1 MRKDDK
7 HKHFIKEPVYK
18 GGLKALRS
26 FITAHLKYPS
36 QALAKQKTGTV
47 LIRYTINYKG
57 QVVDAKVIKKLGYG
71 CDEEAIRLV
80 KLLKFKIEKTRRVK
94 VQFHKQIQIH
104 FKPLLNLARRGLGIC
119 SGAHLDKQ
127 ASPKKQRPPTS
138 QFTSPI

>member
-104 FKPLLNLARRGLGIC
+104 FNLPKQESTSSFKYEYASNSKPLKLTKDSVYNYSITI
-119 SGAHLDKQ
+119 
-127 ASPKKQRPPTS
+127 P
-138 QFTSPI
+138 